1 MYSCYFRKHS
11 IFNELSRIQITNP
24 ARLYV
29 QFTLSNNEDLLLLV
43 TQLCLTVC
51 DPMDCSLPGSPT
63 MEFSK
68 QEYWIGLPFSSPG
81 DLSDPG
87 IEPRSPALQ
96 ADSLPVEP
104 PGNSKYKIYFI
115 YIYILYNI
123 YSIYINI

>member
-104 PGNSKYKIYFI
+104 PGNSKLDF
-115 YIYILYNI
+115 
-123 YSIYINI
+123 

>member
-51 DPMDCSLPGSPT
+51 NPMNSSPSGSPT

-68 QEYWIGLPFSSPG
+68 QEYWSGLPFPSPG
-81 DLSDPG
+81 DLPNPG
-87 IEPRSPALQ
+87 IEPGLSALQ

-104 PGNSKYKIYFI
+104 PGKSKYKIYFI
-115 YIYILYNI
+115 YIYILHI
-123 YSIYINI
+123 